1 MKTLNIPTE
10 KGRADVPAFFV
21 NGVNGLCV
29 TMVQFG
35 SFEVTHTKSG
45 HKVIGGFERFANAVY
60 HMLSIYL
67 AMQEAG
73 IEPDSDMD
81 LLKKQIIES
90 EHKCKH
96 LDRLSIKGY
105 INIIKPI
112 MGFSGEFPWE
122 GDDESPHAKVE
133 DLMKKIEGLKNEN
146 PTNP

>member
-1 MKTLNIPTE
+1 MKKLNIPTT
-10 KGRADVPAFFV
+10 KGHIEVPAFFV
-21 NGVNGLCV
+21 DEVNGLCV

-45 HKVIGGFERFANAVY
+45 HKIIGGLERFANAVR

-81 LLKKQIIES
+81 SLKKEIIES
-90 EHKCKH
+90 NHECKH
-96 LDRLSIKGY
+96 LDGLSIKGY

-112 MGFSGEFPWE
+112 MGFCGEFPWE
-122 GDDESPHAKVE
+122 GGDEGPHAEIEKLMRKINEVNGVE
-133 DLMKKIEGLKNEN
+133 MA
-146 PTNP
+146 

>member
-1 MKTLNIPTE
+1 MKKINIPTT
-10 KGRADVPAFFV
+10 KGHIEVPAFFV
-21 NGVNGLCV
+21 DEVNGLCV

-45 HKVIGGFERFANAVY
+45 HKIIGGFERFANAVR

-81 LLKKQIIES
+81 SLKKEIIES
-90 EHKCKH
+90 NHECKH
-96 LDRLSIKGY
+96 LDGLSIKGY
-105 INIIKPI
+105 INIMKPI

-122 GDDESPHAKVE
+122 GGDEGPHAEIEKLMIKINEVNGVE
-133 DLMKKIEGLKNEN
+133 MA
-146 PTNP
+146 